1 VSTLFQQELPPR
13 PETGPAARPGLTRL
27 RRDLGL
33 IESYAALIGIL
44 IGAGIFKVTSAS
56 WALTGPSVILA
67 QALLIVPI
75 LATSVAYSVFL
86 STPLGTEPGGEYT
99 HISRTLGGRGIAFVG
114 AWLKIISYVG
124 ALAYLS
130 LAFAD
135 YLATLLPARAR
146 SPSALTA
153 VAIAELV
160 FFFLVHTLGV
170 RWFGRLQVA
179 MVALLGLSIVVLVL
193 PGLFAIHPAY
203 YRPFFTH
210 GLRGFAAALPPLFF
224 AWAGFESLA
233 QTAGEVRDSRRRLP
247 RVFLGGLVGT
257 GIAYVSMSAVAFG
270 VLPGERLQ
278 ASRAPM
284 AEAAGQYLHAGA
296 AWFVTL
302 GAVMALATTVNATM
316 LVPSRLALVLVRDGL
331 APRWTGVVSARTG
344 TPVRG
349 LALTLLAGVTLV
361 LSGQVSLA
369 LNIAVFALVAL
380 YLLHSLV
387 LLLLP
392 RWNPE
397 LYASAQA
404 GIPLWLQRAA
414 GILSIVSMAG
424 LLALQVVADV
434 AVLKTTTLGQ
444 RVATHT
450 LTTVELAAVW
460 ALLGLVLYALARGG
474 RSGS

>member
-1 VSTLFQQELPPR
+1 M
-13 PETGPAARPGLTRL
+13 PEPARHDAPAGSPARPGLTRL

-33 IESYAALIGIL
+33 IESYAALVGIL
-44 IGAGIFKVTSAS
+44 IGAGIFKVTSES
-56 WALTGPSVILA
+56 WALTGPSVILGQA
-67 QALLIVPI
+67 ALLVPI

-114 AWLKIISYVG
+114 AWLKIISYLG

-135 YLATLLPARAR
+135 YLSALLPAAAR
-146 SPSALTA
+146 SPFALTA
-153 VAIAELV
+153 LAVANLV
-160 FFFLVHTLGV
+160 FFFLVHSVGV

-179 MVALLGLSIVVLVL
+179 MVALLGLSIAVLVL

-210 GLRGFAAALPPLFF
+210 GARGFFASLPPLFF

-233 QTAGEVRDSRRRLP
+233 QTAGEVRESRRRLP
-247 RVFLGGLVGT
+247 RVFLGGLLGT
-257 GIAYVSMSAVAFG
+257 GAAYMAISVVAFG
-270 VLPGERLQ
+270 VLPGARLQ
-278 ASRAPM
+278 ASPAPM
-284 AEAAGQYLHAGA
+284 AEAAAQYLHASA
-296 AWFVTL
+296 AAFVTL
-302 GAVMALATTVNATM
+302 GAVMALTTSVNATM

-331 APRWTGVVSARTG
+331 APRWTGVVSPRTG

-349 LALTLLAGVTLV
+349 LALTLVASVALV

-397 LYASAQA
+397 LFASAQA

-414 GILSIVSMAG
+414 AVLSIVCMGG
-424 LLALQVVADV
+424 LLALQVAADV
-434 AVLKTTTLGQ
+434 AVLETTTLRE
-444 RVATHT
+444 RVATHA
-450 LTTVELAAVW
+450 LTTVELVAVW
-460 ALLGLVLYALARGG
+460 ALLGLVLYVFARGG
-474 RSGS
+474 RSAA